1 MALEK
6 MMHTLYDFHFE
17 RFKTEQNLIKQK
29 GKLFEH
35 KLIEFVS
42 EELRSEKRVQL
53 TEECIKQIFGD
64 ETFLL
69 KETNEVVSRHFKL
82 IKHEDILEK
91 EMYYNQEEKKSM
103 SLLNQFLSD
112 ENYTSITKRLKENKM
127 KPGVTVLLYG
137 HPGTGK
143 TESVYQLA
151 KRSKRNIVQVNISE
165 IKDMWVGESE
175 KNIKAIFD
183 NYRKYSR
190 KSQNMPILLFNE
202 SDALIGKR
210 YNVTHSV
217 DQMNN
222 SMQNILLQ
230 ELEDFHGILIA
241 TTNLLCNLDEAFD
254 RRFLYKVKFL
264 KPDLEAKKYL
274 WKEKLNFLND
284 EACEHLASEFDFS
297 GGQIDNISKKVF
309 LDALLRNYEPQLQD
323 VIACCST
330 ESLSNRSGKNIG
342 FSSLSRNS
350 KQEDSEF

>member
-1 MALEK
+1 
-6 MMHTLYDFHFE
+6 
-17 RFKTEQNLIKQK
+17 
-29 GKLFEH
+29 
-35 KLIEFVS
+35 
-42 EELRSEKRVQL
+42 
-53 TEECIKQIFGD
+53 
-64 ETFLL
+64 
-69 KETNEVVSRHFKL
+69 
-82 IKHEDILEK
+82 
-91 EMYYNQEEKKSM
+91 M

-112 ENYTSITKRLKENKM
+112 ENYSSITKRLKENKM
-127 KPGVTVLLYG
+127 KPGMTVLLYG

-230 ELEDFHGILIA
+230 ELEEFNGILIA

-264 KPDLEAKKYL
+264 EPDIEAKKQL
-274 WKEKLNFLND
+274 WKEKLNFLSDEDCELLAND
-284 EACEHLASEFDFS
+284 FEFS

-309 LDALLRNYEPQLQD
+309 LDSLLRNYEPQLKD
-323 VIACCST
+323 VINCCNN
-330 ESLSNRSGKNIG
+330 ESLSNSSGKNIG
-342 FSSLSRNS
+342 FSSLTRNT
-350 KQEDSEF
+350 KLEDSEF